1 MGVGGSGVSALA
13 HLLLDMGYE
22 VTGSDCQENVVTKEL
37 EKAGASIW
45 IGHNERYARLADMV
59 VVSTAIPED
68 NPELRYARQEGKPLL
83 TRIELLSYLAERNDS
98 IVISGSHGKSSTTS
112 MVAMAFI
119 AAQRDPTVVMGSV
132 MKHNIGSAKLGHSK
146 VFIAE
151 GDESNNSMLEFT
163 PKVAVVT
170 NIDRD
175 HLDFHGSLDGLK
187 ESFIRFMNS
196 PRRGGFCVV
205 CLDDDNIRSILPKVT
220 RRIVT
225 YGFHQD
231 AIYQAQ
237 GRKLNGEGGLS
248 FEVHHKDDG
257 PLGVI
262 NLRMPGDHNIQNSL
276 ATVAICREMGIDFDT
291 VSFALENFPG
301 VRRRY
306 DLLYDGNV
314 KIIDDYAHHPS
325 EIQALLSGVR
335 EVAPG
340 RMRVVFQPHRFTRSK
355 NLAQHFP
362 SAFLTADEIVLAPIY
377 TAHEKP
383 VAGIGLDYLN
393 RFFQRRYDERR
404 LRCIDNFD
412 DIVAYLA
419 DSMKPGDTILTVGAG
434 DIYKVGLRLAEELR
448 RRDSESTADIDLV
461 RLQEGMEE
469 ETLFNE

>member
-1 MGVGGSGVSALA
+1 MGGSGVSALA

-22 VTGSDCQENVVTKEL
+22 VTGSDCQDTVVTQQLAE
-37 EKAGASIW
+37 AGASIW

-59 VVSTAIPED
+59 VYSTAIPAD
-68 NPELRYARQEGKPLL
+68 NPELAFARQAGKPML

-98 IVISGSHGKSSTTS
+98 IVISGSHGKSTTTS

-119 AAQRDPTVVMGSV
+119 AAQRDPTIVMGSV
-132 MKHNIGSAKLGHSK
+132 LKHSIGSAKLGSSK

-151 GDESNNSMLEFT
+151 GDESNNAMLEFT
-163 PKVAVVT
+163 PRVAVVT

-175 HLDFHGSLDGLK
+175 HLDFHGSLEGLK
-187 ESFIRFMNS
+187 NSFIRFLNS
-196 PRRGGFCVV
+196 PQRGGFAVV
-205 CLDDDNIRSILPKVT
+205 CLDDDNIRSILSKVQ
-220 RRIVT
+220 RRIVS

-231 AIYQAQ
+231 AVYQAQ
-237 GRKLNGEGGLS
+237 GRKLNGDGGLT

-262 NLRMPGDHNIQNSL
+262 NMRLPGDHNIQNAL
-276 ATVAICREMGIDFDT
+276 ATVAICREMGIDFD
-291 VSFALENFPG
+291 VISFALENFPG

-306 DLLYDGNV
+306 DVLYSGAV
-314 KIIDDYAHHPS
+314 TLIDDYAHHPS
-325 EIQALLSGVR
+325 EIHALLSGVR
-335 EVAPG
+335 EVAKG
-340 RMRVVFQPHRFTRSK
+340 RVRVVFQPHRFTRSK

-362 SAFLTADEIVLAPIY
+362 SAFITADEIVLAPIY

-404 LRCIDNFD
+404 LRCLNDMD
-412 DIVAYLA
+412 EIVTYLKA
-419 DSMKPGDTILTVGAG
+419 SLKPDDTILTVGAG
-434 DIYKVGLRLAEELR
+434 DIYKVGQKLADWLKQ
-448 RRDSESTADIDLV
+448 RDSELSAEVDLV

-469 ETLFNE
+469 QTLFGGE